1 MRNTIRTLSHVNDN
15 TEQAMDEI
23 SAQILSTNESV
34 VKIKDAAQLI
44 TSIAEETNL
53 LSLNAS
59 IEAARA
65 GEQGRGFA
73 VVADQIQKLSEQSN
87 ESTKYIDTIVNNLM
101 RESEKTVTFMHET
114 KDVILE
120 QSRQLSCTEEQF
132 SAIYSDIE
140 TIKQAVTAIY
150 ETVRN
155 VDEERLT
162 VVDAIRNLSSIAEGN
177 AAGTEQTLAST
188 ELVKEMVHD
197 ISNVS
202 DQLADVSNEIEKSVS
217 GFII

>member
-1 MRNTIRTLSHVNDN
+1 MRTTIRTLSKVNDN

-132 SAIYSDIE
+132 SAIYGDIE

-150 ETVRN
+150 DTVRK

-162 VVDAIRNLSSIAEGN
+162 VVDAVRNLSAIAEGN

-202 DQLADVSNEIEKSVS
+202 DQLSDVSNEIEKSVS

>member
-1 MRNTIRTLSHVNDN
+1 M
-15 TEQAMDEI
+15 
-23 SAQILSTNESV
+23 
-34 VKIKDAAQLI
+34 
-44 TSIAEETNL
+44 
-53 LSLNAS
+53 
-59 IEAARA
+59 
-65 GEQGRGFA
+65 
-73 VVADQIQKLSEQSN
+73 VADQIQKLSEQSN

-132 SAIYSDIE
+132 SAIYGDIE

-150 ETVRN
+150 DTVRK

-162 VVDAIRNLSSIAEGN
+162 VVDAIRNLSAIAEGN

-197 ISNVS
+197 ISDVS
-202 DQLADVSNEIEKSVS
+202 DQLSDVSNEIEKSVS